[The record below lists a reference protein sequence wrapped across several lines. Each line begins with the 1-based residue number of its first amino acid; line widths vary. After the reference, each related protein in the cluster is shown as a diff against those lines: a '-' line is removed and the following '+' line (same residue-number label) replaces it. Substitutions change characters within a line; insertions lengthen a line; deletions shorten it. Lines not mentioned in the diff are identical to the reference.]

1 MSKEE
6 FIARMLRDA
15 EKRQLLEKEKERRLD
30 YEVVDYIGQSI
41 AKAAHKYHR
50 RVRH

>member
-6 FIARMLRDA
+6 FVSKMLADA
-15 EKRQLLEKEKERRLD
+15 EKRRLLELEKERRASF
-30 YEVVDYIGQSI
+30 EVVDYIGQTI
-41 AKAAHKYHR
+41 AKQAHKYHR